1 MAFEFKRKGVNLSF
15 PQGLHS
21 VLARI
26 LAEAP
31 PAETRTRLDY
41 RRAHQYLTEEGFP
54 DPKEQARMV
63 KLCMKRVR
71 RLATR
76 GASAPTSGTKGD
88 DKINGKEPIAQ
99 EARASAPAMLPR
111 AKAKVTMKDVDATVM
126 IPTIGDMVYVNLDGY
141 EQASEAIVVDE
152 ENGEINVMFMADDA
166 EDRYPANHADIK
178 RVIKGAPQGSDAKRQ
193 REEHKQAREELEETN
208 ATLSHRNGNWKG
220 EPLCK
225 PQPNLDVFPTP
236 AACPSMYEYI
246 VIECG
251 SGTASLG
258 FRIYQMGKFKVGV
271 LTIDWD
277 AERNAHLVKD
287 IRELDF
293 RSLLKMFPKLIHVHF
308 TWDCKANSAA
318 GIR

>member
-1 MAFEFKRKGVNLSF
+1 MAFEFKRKGVDLSF

-41 RRAHQYLTEEGFP
+41 RRAHQYLTEEGVP

-63 KLCMKRVR
+63 RLCVRRVR

-99 EARASAPAMLPR
+99 EARASAPAMLPI
-111 AKAKVTMKDVDATVM
+111 AKAKVTMKDVDATVV
-126 IPTIGDMVYVNLDGY
+126 IPALGDIVYVILDGY
-141 EQASEAIVVDE
+141 EQASEAVVVDE
-152 ENGEINVMFMADDA
+152 ENGEIKVKFMADDA
-166 EDRYPANHADIK
+166 EDRYQVDHADIE

-208 ATLSHRNGNWKG
+208 ATLSHRNGKWKG

-225 PQPNLDVFPTP
+225 PQPNLDLFPTP
-236 AACPSMYEYI
+236 AACPSKYEYI

-271 LTIDWD
+271 YTIDWD
-277 AERNAHLVKD
+277 AKRNAHLVKD